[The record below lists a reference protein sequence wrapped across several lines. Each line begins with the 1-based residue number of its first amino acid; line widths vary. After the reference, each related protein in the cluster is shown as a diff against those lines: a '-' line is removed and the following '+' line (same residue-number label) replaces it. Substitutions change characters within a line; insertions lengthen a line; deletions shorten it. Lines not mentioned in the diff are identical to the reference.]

1 MTTLKQEPLVSI
13 IIPCYNYAHF
23 LSECF
28 ENLKN
33 QSHTNWECLIVD
45 NASTDNSKEV
55 IESFASSDNRIKYF
69 YQPIKGP
76 SAARNMGIREAKG
89 DYIQFLDADDLLNL
103 NKLKN
108 GLSIFNN
115 HSDAAIVYSDMR
127 YFAHEDK
134 SNLYYTMQLN
144 NGTNKPWMCYVQGG
158 KKEMLPELLKANIMV
173 ISSPLIKKSALD
185 EIGYFD
191 ETLAYNEDWEL
202 WLRFA
207 FAGKKFILDKEND
220 SMTLIRVHKTSH
232 SSNNAFKMFLAGLRI
247 GLKYEGMIEDSALKI
262 KFKQKTAY
270 AIYSLEKIIF
280 EKRSDLSFLKESLEL
295 LVKVLPDKKYLSW
308 LSLIESGKKSALHN
322 SIRFNYLISYLKF
335 TIKNV

>member
-1 MTTLKQEPLVSI
+1 MINRIDPLVSI

-45 NASTDNSKEV
+45 NASTDNSKDV
-55 IESFASSDNRIKYF
+55 IHSFAALDNRIKYL

-76 SAARNMGIREAKG
+76 SAARNIGIKEAKG
-89 DYIQFLDADDLLNL
+89 VYIQFLDADDLLQA

-108 GLSIFNN
+108 GISIFNKN
-115 HSDAAIVYSDMR
+115 PDAAIVYSDMR
-127 YFAHEDK
+127 YFAHGNE
-134 SNLYYTMQLN
+134 NELFYAMQLN
-144 NGTNKPWMCYVQGG
+144 KTQDKPWMSYAQGQ
-158 KKEMLPELLKANIMV
+158 KKEMLPDLLKANIMV
-173 ISSPLIKKSALD
+173 ISSPLIKKSTLD
-185 EIGYFD
+185 EIGSFD

-207 FAGKKFILDKEND
+207 FANKKFILDKEKD

-247 GLKYEGMIEDSALKI
+247 GYRYENLIDDSSLKN
-262 KFKQKTAY
+262 KFNKKTAY
-270 AIYSLEKIIF
+270 AIYSLDKIIY
-280 EKRSDLSFLKESLEL
+280 EKREDIGFLKESLEL
-295 LVKVLPDKKYLSW
+295 LVKVLPDKKYMSW
-308 LSLIESGKKSALHN
+308 LGLIEQEKKSALNN

>member
-1 MTTLKQEPLVSI
+1 MTTFKHEPLVSI

-45 NASTDNSKEV
+45 NASTDNSKDV
-55 IESFASSDNRIKYF
+55 IHSFAALDNRIKYL

-76 SAARNMGIREAKG
+76 SAARNLGIKVAKG
-89 DYIQFLDADDLLNL
+89 EFVQFLDADDLLQA

-108 GLSIFNN
+108 GISLFNN
-115 HSDAAIVYSDMR
+115 HPDTAIVYSDMR
-127 YFAHEDK
+127 YFAHGNKNE
-134 SNLYYTMQLN
+134 LFYAMQLN
-144 NGTNKPWMCYVQGG
+144 KIHDKPWMCYAQGQ
-158 KKEMLPELLKANIMV
+158 KKEMLPDLLKANIMV
-173 ISSPLIKKSALD
+173 ISSPLIKKTALD

-207 FAGKKFILDKEND
+207 FANKKFILDKEKD

-247 GLKYEGMIEDSALKI
+247 GYRYENLIDDSVLKT

-280 EKRSDLSFLKESLEL
+280 EKRNDLSFLKESLEL
-295 LVKVLPDKKYLSW
+295 LVKVLPHKKYLTW
-308 LSLIESGKKSALHN
+308 LNLIEQGNKSALIN

>member
-1 MTTLKQEPLVSI
+1 MINRIEPLVSI

-45 NASTDNSKEV
+45 NASTDNSKDV
-55 IESFASSDNRIKYF
+55 IHSFVALDHRIKYL

-76 SAARNMGIREAKG
+76 SAARNLGIKEAKG
-89 DYIQFLDADDLLNL
+89 EYIQFLDADDLLQA

-108 GLSIFNN
+108 GISIFNN
-115 HSDAAIVYSDMR
+115 HPDVAIVYSDMR
-127 YFAHEDK
+127 YFAHGNE
-134 SNLYYTMQLN
+134 NELFYTMQLN
-144 NGTNKPWMCYVQGG
+144 KTQDKPWMCYAQGQ
-158 KKEMLPELLKANIMV
+158 KKEMLPDLLKANIMV
-173 ISSPLIKKSALD
+173 ISSPLINKSTLN
-185 EIGYFD
+185 EIGSFD

-207 FAGKKFILDKEND
+207 FADKKFILDKEKD

-232 SSNNAFKMFLAGLRI
+232 SNNNAFKMFLAGLRI
-247 GLKYEGMIEDSALKI
+247 GYRYENLIDDSSLKN
-262 KFKQKTAY
+262 KFKKKTAY
-270 AIYSLEKIIF
+270 AIYSLDKIIY
-280 EKRSDLSFLKESLEL
+280 EKREDIEFLKESLEL
-295 LVKVLPDKKYLSW
+295 IVKVLPDKKYISW
-308 LSLIESGKKSALHN
+308 LGLIEQEKKSALNN
-322 SIRFNYLISYLKF
+322 SISFNYLISYLKF